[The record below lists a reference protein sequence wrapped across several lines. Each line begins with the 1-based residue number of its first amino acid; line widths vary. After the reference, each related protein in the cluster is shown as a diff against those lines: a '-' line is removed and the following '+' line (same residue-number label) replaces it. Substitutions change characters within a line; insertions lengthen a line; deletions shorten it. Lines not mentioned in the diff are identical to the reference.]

1 MPAPLN
7 IGTVKAYQKI
17 TQFCAYQERCHSETK
32 EKLFSFGL
40 YKEQVEDLLTRLI
53 EDNYINEER
62 YAIAFA
68 GGKFRMN
75 DWGKLKI
82 KYELKKKQVS
92 EYCIRKALS
101 AIDDDSYLEKAA
113 NLMGKKH
120 HLLKKEKNQLV
131 KKKKLQSYM
140 IQKGFENFLINELLQ
155 KI

>member
-1 MPAPLN
+1 LPAPLN
-7 IGTVKAYQKI
+7 IGTEKAYQKI

-113 NLMGKKH
+113 NLMEKKH

-131 KKKKLQSYM
+131 KKR
-140 IQKGFENFLINELLQ
+140 NCNLI
-155 KI
+155 